1 MNNNFFKHPKLRIR
15 TEMVGSVISDNFLL
29 MFPELQEMIDSVD
42 ARSPATQ
49 ERVMKDFVYF
59 AHSFDGSEFLKVK
72 VNPSEKSPFIK
83 YEFLD
88 EKSKEFGQK
97 LANVAAIIN
106 SVRNDENDSFFPSIK
121 HYTENHS
128 DPEWIKKTMNN
139 FYMMTITFLIDSE
152 LPHI

>member
-1 MNNNFFKHPKLRIR
+1 MSNLFRSPKLRIR
-15 TEMVGSVISDNFLL
+15 TEMIGSVVNDNFLI
-29 MFPELQEMIDSVD
+29 MFPEFKDMIDSFD
-42 ARSPATQ
+42 PRSPSTQ
-49 ERVMKDFVYF
+49 ESVMKDFAYF

-72 VNPSEKSPFIK
+72 VDPSEKSPFVK

-88 EKSKEFGQK
+88 EESKEFGQK
-97 LANVAAIIN
+97 LANVVAIVN
-106 SVRNDENDSFFPSIK
+106 GVRNGENDSFFPSIK

-128 DPEWIKKTMNN
+128 EPEWIKNTMNN